1 MNKEEQNLDVE
12 ELNRELQ
19 EKLEALDGP
28 EDAGQYNRRRG
39 RRRRLKKKKIRGEK
53 KKIRPFHVLV
63 AVLCI
68 LVLLMA
74 SAAGAFFILRA
85 RGEKELKTD
94 KAEEPITA
102 PEEAEVEDEGKSV
115 VYKGERYWYNENVI
129 NILCMGI
136 DTSIQETGLD
146 NIGENGQAD
155 ALFLAV
161 LDTETGKLSLV
172 NISRDS
178 MVDVNVYNVEG
189 QYLGTENMQICLA
202 YAYGDG
208 KEQSC
213 LNVAGSVSRL
223 LYGMPVHAY
232 AAIEYNGISA
242 LNDAI
247 GGVTVQVL
255 EDLTRSDP
263 ELTEG
268 KTVTLMGQQ
277 AITYVRSRDK
287 AVLESN
293 NYRMARQRQYLLAF
307 MKTALEQTKSDIS
320 VPLTL
325 YQTASEYMVTS
336 IGPSEV
342 TYLATKVLG
351 TGFSEGDMHSIPGE
365 VVMGEEYAEFY
376 PDEEALYELVLD
388 VFYNKEN

>member
-1 MNKEEQNLDVE
+1 MNREEQGLDVE

-19 EKLEALDGP
+19 QKLEELERP
-28 EDAGQYNRRRG
+28 EDTGEHDGKRNHRKRSG
-39 RRRRLKKKKIRGEK
+39 KKARKKK

-63 AVLCI
+63 AILCI

-74 SAAGAFFILRA
+74 SAAGAFFVLRA
-85 RGEKELKTD
+85 KGEKELKTD

-102 PEEAEVEDEGKSV
+102 PEEVQVEEEGKSV

-136 DTSIQETGLD
+136 DTSIQETGID

-189 QYLGTENMQICLA
+189 QYLRTETMQICLA

-208 KEQSC
+208 KDQSC

-223 LYGMPVHAY
+223 LYGMPIHAY

-242 LNDAI
+242 LNDGI

-277 AITYVRSRDK
+277 AITYVRSRDTS
-287 AVLESN
+287 VLESN

-307 MKTALEQTKSDIS
+307 MKTALEQTRSDIS

-325 YQTASEYMVTS
+325 YQTASEYMITN

-342 TYLATKVLG
+342 TYLASKVLG

-365 VVMGEEYAEFY
+365 VVMGEQYAEFY
-376 PDEEALYELVLD
+376 PDEEALYELILD